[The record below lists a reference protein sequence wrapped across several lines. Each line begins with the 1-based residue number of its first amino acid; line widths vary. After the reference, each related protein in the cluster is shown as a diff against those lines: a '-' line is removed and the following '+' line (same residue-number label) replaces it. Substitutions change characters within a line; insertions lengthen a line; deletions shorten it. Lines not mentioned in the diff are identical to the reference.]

1 MQTDQDAAKQDDN
14 ADSIAL
20 KDLPL
25 QLRDDAI
32 GHAPRR
38 AARLFAAADEIDR
51 LRRELAEAQR
61 DAERHRWLV
70 LHGERVFGTLWR
82 DATMADIDAA
92 TAQEPPAPGPEQ

>member
-51 LRRELAEAQR
+51 LRRELAETERALAAARGLQQGAAQLLVDAQR
-61 DAERHRWLV
+61 KLA
-70 LHGERVFGTLWR
+70 
-82 DATMADIDAA
+82 DAA
-92 TAQEPPAPGPEQ
+92 GTPRGQS